1 LFPVFTSRHLKA
13 NEENKFPTF
22 REHLHSFKD
31 CATNDITMF
40 PRDQREYYLL
50 VAGCKAVGRR
60 AFIDQIIF
68 GVFITGYDPTG
79 EDHTRKLC
87 TIDNEAALLYLH
99 PVSIDGMI
107 VSTDILGQQ
116 IRKGPSVLILYSLT
130 SRASFDDTTN
140 IHSCCCQMWP
150 RSVIMLVGTKSDLE
164 CERQVS
170 REEGEAVARSWKC
183 GFAEVSSKDGVNVE
197 ETVYDAVRI
206 IRKRHTEE
214 VVSNMEGIER
224 SKSEVEKISKKSK
237 TARKRKC
244 IIM

>member
-1 LFPVFTSRHLKA
+1 
-13 NEENKFPTF
+13 
-22 REHLHSFKD
+22 
-31 CATNDITMF
+31 
-40 PRDQREYYLL
+40 
-50 VAGCKAVGRR
+50 
-60 AFIDQIIF
+60 
-68 GVFITGYDPTG
+68 
-79 EDHTRKLC
+79 
-87 TIDNEAALLYLH
+87 
-99 PVSIDGMI
+99 
-107 VSTDILGQQ
+107 
-116 IRKGPSVLILYSLT
+116 
-130 SRASFDDTTN
+130 
-140 IHSCCCQMWP
+140 
-150 RSVIMLVGTKSDLE
+150 LE

-206 IRKRHTEE
+206 IRKRHIEE